1 MNYRGTLLWP
11 FAAALIVV
19 VSWVGKKLEES
30 W

>member
-19 VSWVGKKLEES
+19 VSWVGKKLEAE
-30 W
+30 